1 MRKTGLRLAAGACVA
16 LLLSGCSLGFEN
28 VTLPGGAPTGKDP
41 YRVTVDFA
49 DVLDLVPQASVRV
62 NDVPVGNVERISLN
76 GFTAR
81 VTLKLR
87 RDVRLPDNAVANIRQ
102 TSLLGEKF
110 VSLASPPGEAPR
122 GLLSNGDVI
131 PLSRTGRSVELEEV
145 LSALSLLLSG
155 GGLEQLR
162 VINLELGKALSGREP
177 QVRALLSRLN
187 RFMGTLDAQ
196 KGDIVRALEGL
207 DRLAATLNKQRT
219 VITDAVDSI
228 GPGLKV
234 LADQRRQL
242 TQMLTALSRLG
253 AVGTRVVEQSRADTV
268 ANLRDLQ
275 PILGELQA
283 SGKNLPNSLELAL
296 TYPFPRTASKAI
308 FQTNG
313 RWYTNLKVTLDLDL
327 GDALSNLLS
336 AGPPPISRN
345 QKGAPTSSHAPIG
358 LPGLPG
364 ITTGGLLG
372 SGGQQGGNNQGG
384 NNQGGIVG
392 LLIGG
397 LTG

>member
-1 MRKTGLRLAAGACVA
+1 MRKTMLRVAAGACAA
-16 LLLSGCSLGFEN
+16 LMLSGCSMGFQN
-28 VTLPGGAPTGKDP
+28 VTLPGGAPTGDNP

-81 VTLKLR
+81 VTLKLKR
-87 RDVRLPDNAVANIRQ
+87 EVTLPDNAVANIRQ

-110 VSLASPPGEAPR
+110 VSLSAPAGEGAR
-122 GLLSNGDVI
+122 GQLSDGDVI
-131 PLSRTGRSVELEEV
+131 PLSRTSRSVELEEV

-162 VINLELGKALSGREP
+162 VINVELGKAMTGREP
-177 QVRALLSRLN
+177 EIKALLTRLD
-187 RFMGTLDAQ
+187 RFMGTLDDQ
-196 KGDIVRALEGL
+196 KGDIIRALESL
-207 DRLAATLNKQRT
+207 DRLTATLDRQRT

-234 LADQRRQL
+234 LADQREEL
-242 TQMLTALSRLG
+242 TEMLTALSRLG
-253 AVGTRVVEQSRADTV
+253 AVGTRVIEQSRADTV
-268 ANLRDLQ
+268 ANLKDLQ
-275 PILGELQA
+275 PILEQLEA
-283 SGKNLPNSLELAL
+283 SGTNLPNSFELAL
-296 TYPFPRTASKAI
+296 TYPFPRTATNAI
-308 FQTNG
+308 FETNG
-313 RWYTNLKVTLDLDL
+313 RWYTNLQVTLDMDL
-327 GDALSNLLS
+327 GTALGNLLT
-336 AGPPPISRN
+336 AGPEPISRSAD
-345 QKGAPTSSHAPIG
+345 GDPATGRPPVG

-364 ITTGGLLG
+364 VTSGPVPGAG
-372 SGGQQGGNNQGG
+372 SAESKDGV
-384 NNQGGIVG
+384 VG

>member
-1 MRKTGLRLAAGACVA
+1 MMRTSAIRVVAAAGCAVLA
-16 LLLSGCSLGFEN
+16 LSGCSRGLDG
-28 VTLPGGAPTGKDP
+28 VTLPGGASVGDNP
-41 YRVTVDFA
+41 YRITVDFA
-49 DVLDLVPQASVRV
+49 DVLDLVPQASVKV
-62 NDVPVGNVERISLN
+62 DDVPVGNVERVRLT

-81 VTLKLR
+81 VTLKLKR
-87 RDVRLPDNAVANIRQ
+87 SVVLPDNAVASIRQ

-110 VSLASPPGEAPR
+110 VSLAGPDGER
-122 GLLSNGDVI
+122 GRGRLSDGDAI

-162 VINLELGKALSGREP
+162 VINVELGKALKGREP
-177 QVRALLSRLN
+177 QVRALLGRLD
-187 RFMGTLDAQ
+187 RFVGTLDGQ
-196 KGDIVRALEGL
+196 KADIVHALESL
-207 DRLAATLNKQRT
+207 DRLTATLNRQRT
-219 VITDAVDSI
+219 VITGAIDSI

-242 TQMLTALSRLG
+242 TAMLTALSDLG
-253 AVGTRVVEQSRADTV
+253 EVGTRVVEQSRRDTV
-268 ANLRDLQ
+268 ANLKDLK
-275 PILGELQA
+275 PILEKLQE

-308 FQTNG
+308 FETNG
-313 RWYTNLKVTLDLDL
+313 RYYTNLQVTLDLDL
-327 GDALSNLLS
+327 GTVLSNLLS
-336 AGPPPISRN
+336 EGPTPMKGVQPSNPNGTTGHPPL
-345 QKGAPTSSHAPIG
+345 G

-364 ITTGGLLG
+364 ITSGPVPGAGQDSKGGL
-372 SGGQQGGNNQGG
+372 
-384 NNQGGIVG
+384 VG